1 MFLSIARQG
10 IHINRTEEKQNRLI
24 ARQGIHFFSMDMVPL
39 RGREDRRYVFFYG
52 YGFPDGK

>member
-10 IHINRTEEKQNRLI
+10 IHINRTEEKQSRFI
-24 ARQGIHFFSMDMVPL
+24 ARQGIHFFSMDMV
-39 RGREDRRYVFFYG
+39 REDRRYVFFYG